1 MEQRLEKQHDRENS
15 KLFSQAAEH
24 RAALENMESRI
35 TDIEAGI
42 KHAAQAS
49 KDGLEALSLEIH
61 GTGAAVMSLR
71 DIGKEV
77 RNFLGTFPS
86 EMRNLL
92 RKILQSNSQ
101 IYQLL
106 LNVQKTPGQS
116 PTGLLDSNIKFEDA
130 MGELYELPYEYF
142 RYWEVRTPRSSCLLY
157 HLTQEPRT

>member
-1 MEQRLEKQHDRENS
+1 MEQRREKQQDRENS
-15 KLFSQAAEH
+15 KLLSKAAEH

-42 KHAAQAS
+42 KHVAQAS
-49 KDGLEALSLEIH
+49 KDGFEALSSEMH
-61 GTGAAVMSLR
+61 ATGAAVMSLR

-77 RNFLGTFPS
+77 INFLCTFPS
-86 EMRNLL
+86 EMRNML
-92 RKILQSNSQ
+92 RDILQSNWQ

-106 LNVQKTPGQS
+106 LNLQKTPGQS

-142 RYWEVRTPRSSCLLY
+142 RYWEVRTPRSNCLLCR
-157 HLTQEPRT
+157 LTQESRP